1 MRVNFM
7 VMRNLDTMGR
17 LSEMLSRTLIILHS
31 VHSFG
36 SMEEIN
42 LEVVQQVYRRMS
54 NRFLLKH

>member
-1 MRVNFM
+1 M
-7 VMRNLDTMGR
+7 VMSNLDTLGR

-36 SMEEIN
+36 SVEEIN
-42 LEVVQQVYRRMS
+42 LEVMQCVYRRIS